1 MTVTLTFT
9 INDDDQKLLKN
20 DLKGDA
26 AIDTWL
32 QGLVTGETNRG
43 YKKMRTRYDQILMDD
58 PSVTTIPSDKTEY
71 INLVT
76 ARSDYKTAKQEL
88 E

>member
-58 PSVTTIPSDKTEY
+58 SSVTTVPSDKTEY